1 MGLCPDGLRA
11 SPQILQQCI
20 VGSEI
25 LLETKHANVLYFAL
39 ARAFMYN
46 LKFAYDA
53 ECIRKLVAM
62 GTLTVFDV

>member
-46 LKFAYDA
+46 
-53 ECIRKLVAM
+53 
-62 GTLTVFDV
+62 